1 MSEAISALMG
11 RSSKGYVTVEE
22 AGLRGMITL
31 RGDLASTKLKGAVTK
46 LTGVAYPSVGQ
57 INVAGESGL
66 AWMSPDE
73 LFILTP
79 YVSSANDAAG
89 LAKKLNGTHHL
100 VANVSDARAMFRL
113 QGAAVREVLAKISP
127 ADISAVGFG
136 PGQIRRSRLAQVA
149 GAFWLVDEQT
159 AEIVCFRSVA
169 SYVFGLLEH
178 ASQQGSEV
186 GYR

>member
-11 RSSKGYVTVEE
+11 ASSQGYVTVQE

-31 RGDLASTKLKGAVTK
+31 RGDLASPKLTGAVTK
-46 LTGVAYPSVGQ
+46 LTGVACPAVGH
-57 INVAGESGL
+57 INLAGESGL

-73 LFILTP
+73 LLVLTP
-79 YVSSANDAAG
+79 YASSATDAAA
-89 LAKKLNGTHHL
+89 LANKLKDSHHL

-136 PGQIRRSRLAQVA
+136 PGKIRRSRLAQVA
-149 GAFWLVDEQT
+149 GAFWLVDDQT

-169 SYVFGLLEH
+169 SYVFSLLEH
-178 ASQQGSEV
+178 ASRHGAEV